1 VALKMQTIF
10 NTLSKLKNFRYC
22 HRESYCSFLAFA
34 LNGDSKS
41 KRRLIDIS
49 ATFAITIVRRSIIIE
64 KAIKKI
70 FDTKNRAKKITS
82 DNNISISILK
92 KL

>member
-1 VALKMQTIF
+1 MQNDLIHCQ
-10 NTLSKLKNFRYC
+10 KNFFFGYC
-22 HRESYCSFLAFA
+22 DSVSCCSFLSFK
-34 LNGDSKS
+34 GDSKS

-49 ATFAITIVRRSIIIE
+49 ANFAITIVGRSIIIDI
-64 KAIKKI
+64 AIKKI
-70 FDTKNRAKKITS
+70 FDTKNRPKKITS